1 MRLYVGRKSCTIPKA
16 MVIPVGFS
24 ISAMQEPQMAI
35 EGRQVEIVIPS
46 TAESNA
52 IFGVARDIY
61 ALERFNSRH
70 HEARVD
76 CGGVEMLSGTIY
88 ILSASMNDRQAG
100 EYKVR
105 IVVGGCKWAKDAAQ
119 TLLQSSG
126 LRVDME
132 LTPEAIMESWQGEQ
146 AVRFLPV
153 LRNRYPSV
161 YSGVSAAPLEHIMT
175 VDDFHPFFSVAA
187 VFEKVFKGYTV
198 KSDFLNSDIF
208 KQLHFSG
215 QYDSPNTIKQQALL
229 DFKARRKQKVTATAD
244 SYGKVYAT
252 VSFDGDSALGNI
264 VDTANPTEVDS
275 NGRLMQDTFTTG
287 NVFTINEDGYCQFQS
302 TIAAN
307 VGFILHLEYTTD
319 YHIVDRRKLRCFD
332 RIIAEPGVDV
342 QFVVANGYTDQ
353 RDSLIGG
360 ITYNLCIFD
369 FIPEALYMF
378 EMRDKVS
385 GNLLESRV
393 IDSRFTP
400 ITIPEGCSAECSL
413 KIMLGEK
420 VEFTTDWA
428 LYFGFVEEYGQT
440 EVNVDVRIPPQQFSA
455 GEKMQFN
462 RIKLAGAEPG
472 MKITLSTACSL
483 RPYFSSVPGYGSQIG
498 IADIAHQDIWLIEVV
513 EAVCKMFNL
522 AIFTDE
528 QSKTVF
534 IEPLEELYSDK
545 VWDWSGK
552 VDYSE
557 PITIADMGVD
567 QPHWFEWQYRSGDY
581 ATEQYNELYATQLG
595 CWRVENPTYGA
606 KDSTKRVY
614 NPLFTTGV
622 NKCGQY
628 ALAPSASIHQVGDSA
643 AEGAMDAPFTPHIV
657 RYVGLRP
664 LPAAEQWG
672 YPINDNYYPLAAFFF
687 EGDGYTDGFSLCY
700 EDRDRVGGLHRYF
713 DRAAERMASKQR
725 LTLTLHLTPIEVLR
739 LMEAD
744 GGFATIRDTFRLDIL
759 GESSLYRLESI
770 GSYDCAKG
778 LAKCTFIRLTND

>member
-1 MRLYVGRKSCTIPKA
+1 MRLYVGRKSCAIPKA
-16 MVIPVGFS
+16 TVIPVGFS
-24 ISAMQEPQMAI
+24 IAAMQEPQMAI
-35 EGRQVEIVIPS
+35 EGRQVEIEVPS

-70 HEARVD
+70 QEARVE
-76 CGGVEMLSGTIY
+76 CGGVEMLKGTIY
-88 ILSASMNDRQAG
+88 ILWASMNDRQAG
-100 EYKVR
+100 SYKVR
-105 IVVGGCKWAKDAAQ
+105 IVIGGCMWAKDAAR

-126 LRVDME
+126 IRVDME

-187 VFEKVFKGYTV
+187 VFEKVFSGYTV
-198 KSDFLNSDIF
+198 KSDFLASDTF
-208 KQLHFSG
+208 RQLYFSG
-215 QYDSPNTIKQQALL
+215 QYDSPNTVQQQALL
-229 DFKARRKQKVTATAD
+229 DFKARRKQSSTATAD
-244 SYGKVYAT
+244 SYGNVYAT
-252 VSFDGDSALGNI
+252 VSFNGESALGNI
-264 VDTANPTEVDS
+264 VDTANPTAVDCD
-275 NGRLMQDTFTTG
+275 GRLMQDTFSTG

-307 VGFILHLEYTTD
+307 VGFMLHLEYTTD
-319 YHIVDRRKLRCFD
+319 YHIVDRRKLKCFN
-332 RIIAEPGVDV
+332 RIIAEPGVDA

-360 ITYNLCIFD
+360 IQYNLCIFD
-369 FIPEALYMF
+369 YIAAALYMF
-378 EMRDKVS
+378 EMRDKES
-385 GNLLESRV
+385 GELIESRV

-400 ITIPEGCSAECSL
+400 IVVPEGRNVECSL
-413 KIMLGEK
+413 EIMLGE
-420 VEFTTDWA
+420 THDYPTDWA
-428 LYFGFVEEYGQT
+428 MYFGFVEEYGRT

-462 RIKLAGAEPG
+462 RIKFGGAEPG

-483 RPYFSSVPGYGSQIG
+483 TPYFSSVPGYGSKIG
-498 IADIAHQDIWLIEVV
+498 IGDIAHHDIWLLEVV
-513 EAVCKMFNL
+513 DAVSKMFNL

-528 QSKTVF
+528 QSKTVV
-534 IEPLEELYSDK
+534 IEPLEDLYSDR
-545 VWDWSGK
+545 VWDWTDK
-552 VDYSE
+552 VDYSL
-557 PITIADMGVD
+557 PIKIGDMGVD
-567 QPHWFEWQYRSGDY
+567 QPHWFEWLYKSGDY
-581 ATEQYNELYATQLG
+581 ASEQYNELTATQLG
-595 CWRVENPTYGA
+595 CWKVENPTYGA
-606 KDSTKRVY
+606 KDSTKKVY

-672 YPINDNYYPLAAFFF
+672 YPINDSYYPLAAFFF
-687 EGDGYTDGFSLCY
+687 TGDSYTEGFSLCY
-700 EDRDRVGGLHRYF
+700 EDRDGVVGLHRYF
-713 DRAAERMASKQR
+713 NKAAERMGSKQR
-725 LTLTLHLTPIEVLR
+725 LTLTLHLTPVDVCR
-739 LMEAD
+739 LMETEGAY
-744 GGFATIRDTFRLDIL
+744 ACVRDTFRLDIL

-770 GSYDCAKG
+770 GSYDCGKG
-778 LAKCTFIRLTND
+778 LAECTFIRLTND